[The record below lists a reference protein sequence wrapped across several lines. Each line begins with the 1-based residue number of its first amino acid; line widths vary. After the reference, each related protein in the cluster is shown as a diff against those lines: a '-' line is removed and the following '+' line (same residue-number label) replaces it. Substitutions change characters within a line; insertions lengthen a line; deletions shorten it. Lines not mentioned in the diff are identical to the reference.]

1 MFYLPRNLSIFI
13 WIHTPNFIVFNKKA
27 NTFFSNREMRV
38 SLTKNAEA
46 LSPTIFFS
54 LKQHFSALAVSAL
67 LGALIAAGIALTLPK
82 QWPATLLFKIG
93 QVESAANLLA
103 KPNDVVQRIN
113 FPNFPVK
120 VVQSQRLRIAEFPN
134 ERRNIVKKT
143 LSADMTRDGDLV
155 KMTVN
160 GHTPSEAKENLSRA
174 FEVLQTEHE
183 ELLRPSLTKLRED
196 IVAAKNALEKKE
208 DERAILLELR
218 QRMDTSEVSEKNISE
233 EIILTSMLR
242 SNTTELQIFREKI
255 SALDEKLNPHRTF
268 NTRAVTAIHVPA
280 HPAFPKIGAAA
291 LLGFSLG
298 LLAAGIGILMR
309 DKESRSAICRNGKQA
324 PAG

>member
-1 MFYLPRNLSIFI
+1 MQVIF
-13 WIHTPNFIVFNKKA
+13 
-27 NTFFSNREMRV
+27 
-38 SLTKNAEA
+38 TKNAET

-54 LKQHFSALAVSAL
+54 LKQHFNALVVSGL
-67 LGALIAAGIALTLPK
+67 IGSLIAAGVALMLPK

-120 VVQSQRLRIAEFPN
+120 VVQSQRLRISEFPN

-143 LSADMTRDGDLV
+143 LSADMTKDGDLV

-183 ELLRPSLTKLRED
+183 ELLRPSLTKLKED
-196 IVAAKNALEKKE
+196 IAAAKNALEKKE

-218 QRMDTSEVSEKNISE
+218 QRMDASEASEKNISE
-233 EIILTSMLR
+233 DIILASMLR
-242 SNTTELQIFREKI
+242 SNTVELQIYREKI
-255 SALDEKLNPHRTF
+255 NALDEKLNPHRTF
-268 NTRAVTAIHVPA
+268 NTKAVTAIHVPT

-291 LLGFSLG
+291 LLGLFLG
-298 LLAAGIGILMR
+298 LLAAGMWILIR
-309 DKESRSAICRNGKQA
+309 DKEPWSAICGDASQA
-324 PAG
+324 PAD

>member
-1 MFYLPRNLSIFI
+1 
-13 WIHTPNFIVFNKKA
+13 
-27 NTFFSNREMRV
+27 MRV
-38 SLTKNAEA
+38 SLTKNAET
-46 LSPTIFFS
+46 LSPTILFS

-67 LGALIAAGIALTLPK
+67 LGALIAAGIALMLPK

-134 ERRNIVKKT
+134 ERRNIVKNT

-160 GHTPSEAKENLSRA
+160 GQTPSEAKENLSRA

-183 ELLRPSLTKLRED
+183 ELLRPSLAKLKED
-196 IVAAKNALEKKE
+196 IAAAKDALEKKE

-218 QRMDTSEVSEKNISE
+218 QRMDASEAGEKNISE
-233 EIILTSMLR
+233 DIILASMLR
-242 SNTTELQIFREKI
+242 SNTVELQIFREKI
-255 SALDEKLNPHRTF
+255 NALNEKLDPHRTF
-268 NTRAVTAIHVPA
+268 NTRAVTAIYVPT
-280 HPAFPKIGAAA
+280 HPAFPKIGTAAI
-291 LLGFSLG
+291 LGLFLGFLVT
-298 LLAAGIGILMR
+298 GIWILMQ
-309 DKESRSAICRNGKQA
+309 DKETWNAVSSNAKEA